1 VIANEVISHPV
12 RGIDVDDLNAALFR
26 TATNIFGDYMLSRIT
41 PGLGEWGFE
50 VVGEEGALMG
60 FLTRGDRDELRLLR
74 IGGDWETVPLPQ
86 ETQTLLRVQRSN
98 HEPLA
103 LGRMMRSFVDAILR
117 GASDGVWD
125 ATFFDGYRAQVVLS
139 DIKQSVQ

>member
-1 VIANEVISHPV
+1 
-12 RGIDVDDLNAALFR
+12 
-26 TATNIFGDYMLSRIT
+26 MLGRIT
-41 PGLGEWGFE
+41 PGHGEWGFE

-74 IGGDWETVPLPQ
+74 IGGDWETVPLPK
-86 ETQTLLRVQRSN
+86 ETQL

-117 GASDGVWD
+117 GAPDGVWD
-125 ATFFDGYRAQVVLS
+125 ATFFDGYRAQVALEA
-139 DIKQSVQ
+139 IKQSVQENRWVEVKA